1 MEDVRRLPVGEGS
14 EEIAVT
20 LDDLAR
26 EGARRLIAA
35 ALRAEADD
43 YVERF
48 ADDRGEDGKRLVV
61 RNGRAR
67 ERRVTVGSG
76 TVAVQ
81 APRINDKRID
91 EQTGERQKFSSKLL
105 PAYARR
111 SPKVNDVLL
120 VLYLRGLSTG
130 DFRPALEQLLG
141 QNAAGLSP
149 STISR
154 LCKDWEGEHE
164 RFRTRSLRFHC
175 HAYLFVD
182 GVHVSVRLGED
193 DRLCLLVVIGVRE
206 DGVKELLAV
215 EDGYRESTES
225 WASVMRDLKDRGLNE
240 PRLVVGDGALG
251 TWAALRDVFPGAR
264 RQACWVH
271 KIARVL
277 DALPK
282 RLQPR
287 AKKRLHEIMEAPSL
301 SAARQA
307 RERFRTELDAKY
319 PKAVAK
325 LDRDWAHLTAFYDF
339 PAEHWRHLRTS
350 NAIESSFATVKLRTR
365 VTKGAGSRKAALAM
379 AYKLLDAAQ
388 ERWRRFNGHELVADV
403 LAGAQFKDGIRV
415 TDDQTTTTNEK
426 VAACFLSGRDPQH
439 LTIAPQTRS
448 RSNS

>member
-1 MEDVRRLPVGEGS
+1 MGDVRRIDGDGDGQAV
-14 EEIAVT
+14 VT

-26 EGARRLIAA
+26 EGARRMIAT
-35 ALRAEADD
+35 ALEAEVAD
-43 YVERF
+43 YIERL
-48 ADDRGEDGKRLVV
+48 AEERDEDGKRLVV

-76 TVAVQ
+76 TVAIR
-81 APRINDKRID
+81 APRVNDMRVD
-91 EQTGERQKFSSKLL
+91 ETGERQKFSSRIL

-111 SPKVNDVLL
+111 SPKVNDVLP

-130 DFRPALEQLLG
+130 DFRPALQELLG
-141 QNAAGLSP
+141 EDAAGLSS

-154 LCKDWEGEHE
+154 LCSDWETEHT
-164 RFRTRSLRFHC
+164 RFRQRELRFHRY
-175 HAYLFVD
+175 AYLFVD

-206 DGVKELLAV
+206 DGTKELLAV
-215 EDGYRESTES
+215 EDGYRESTDS
-225 WASVMRDLKDRGLNE
+225 WAAVMRDLKHRGLNE
-240 PRLVVGDGALG
+240 PRLVIGDGALG

-271 KIARVL
+271 AIANVL

-287 AKKRLHEIMEAPSL
+287 AKELLHEMMEAPTRR
-301 SAARQA
+301 AARQA
-307 RERFRTELDAKY
+307 LERFREAFDAKY
-319 PKAVAK
+319 PKATAK
-325 LDRDWAHLTAFYDF
+325 LDRDWQHLTAFYDF

-365 VTKGAGSRKAALAM
+365 VTKGAGSKKAALAM

-403 LAGAQFKDGIRV
+403 LEGVRFSDGERV
-415 TDDQTTTTNEK
+415 TDDNDNETTDEK
-426 VAACFLSGRDPQH
+426 VAA
-439 LTIAPQTRS
+439 
-448 RSNS
+448 